1 MALSVTNEF
10 EVYPSGYSNWFD
22 LIYNLKSKFYEV
34 AIVGENAIEK
44 ATELNKKYL
53 PNKLVIGSS
62 TSNDLPLLQNRFI
75 NGKTLIYVCVN
86 KACKMPTEDLD
97 ESINM
102 INF

>member
-1 MALSVTNEF
+1 LDPT
-10 EVYPSGYSNWFD
+10 
-22 LIYNLKSKFYEV
+22 
-34 AIVGENAIEK
+34 
-44 ATELNKKYL
+44 
-53 PNKLVIGSS
+53 

-86 KACKMPTEDLD
+86 KACKMPTENLD